1 MARIT
6 MEAAR
11 VNAGLT
17 QDQIAAKMGISRSF
31 YNSIETGKITDFK
44 PVYIY
49 AFCQITGFSTDDI
62 ILPSESTKRSP
73 EMETQPK

>member
-17 QDQIAAKMGISRSF
+17 QDKIAAKMGISRSF
-31 YNSIETGKITDFK
+31 YNNIETGKVTEIK

-49 AFCQITGFSTDDI
+49 AFCQITGFSPDDI
-62 ILPSESTKRSP
+62 ILPSESTNRSP
-73 EMETQPK
+73 E

>member
-1 MARIT
+1 MAKIT

-17 QDQIAAKMGISRSF
+17 QDQIASKMGISRGF
-31 YNSIETGKITDFK
+31 YNNIKTGKVEAK

-62 ILPSESTKRSP
+62 ILPSESTKSR
-73 EMETQPK
+73 

>member
-17 QDQIAAKMGISRSF
+17 QDKIAAKMGISRSF
-31 YNSIETGKITDFK
+31 YNNIETGKVTEIK

-49 AFCQITGFSTDDI
+49 AFCQITGFSPDDI
-62 ILPSESTKRSP
+62 ILPSESTKRSH
-73 EMETQPK
+73 E

>member
-1 MARIT
+1 MAQIT

-17 QDQIAAKMGISRSF
+17 QDQIASKMGISRSF
-31 YNSIETGKITDFK
+31 YNNIETGKVAEIK

-62 ILPSESTKRSP
+62 ILPREYTKRSP
-73 EMETQPK
+73 KE

>member
-1 MARIT
+1 MPRIT

-11 VNAGLT
+11 RNARLS
-17 QDQIAAKMGISRSF
+17 QEEMADKMGISRAYYS
-31 YNSIETGKITDFK
+31 NIETGKVEAK

-62 ILPSESTKRSP
+62 IVPEKSTKSR
-73 EMETQPK
+73 

>member
-11 VNAGLT
+11 RNAGLT

-31 YNSIETGKITDFK
+31 YNNIETGKVPDIK

-62 ILPSESTKRSP
+62 ILPMESTKCKLASD
-73 EMETQPK
+73 EDN

>member
-31 YNSIETGKITDFK
+31 YNNIETGKVEVK

-62 ILPSESTKRSP
+62 ILPLESTKRSFK
-73 EMETQPK
+73 EE

>member
-17 QDQIAAKMGISRSF
+17 QEQIAEKMGISRVF
-31 YNSIETGKITDFK
+31 YNNIENGKVPEIK

-62 ILPSESTKRSP
+62 ILPTKSTKRSAN
-73 EMETQPK
+73 

>member
-17 QDQIAAKMGISRSF
+17 QDKIAAKMGISHSF
-31 YNSIETGKITDFK
+31 YNNIETGKVTEIK

-49 AFCQITGFSTDDI
+49 AFCQITGFSPDDI
-62 ILPSESTKRSP
+62 ILPSESTKHSL
-73 EMETQPK
+73 E

>member
-17 QDQIAAKMGISRSF
+17 QDKIAAKMGISRSF
-31 YNSIETGKITDFK
+31 YNNIETGKVTEIK

-49 AFCQITGFSTDDI
+49 AFCQITGFSPDDI
-62 ILPSESTKRSP
+62 ILPSESIKRSL
-73 EMETQPK
+73 E

>member
-17 QDQIAAKMGISRSF
+17 QDKIAAKMGISRSF
-31 YNSIETGKITDFK
+31 YNNIETGKVTEIK

-49 AFCQITGFSTDDI
+49 AFCQITGFSPDDI
-62 ILPSESTKRSP
+62 ILPSESTNRSL
-73 EMETQPK
+73 E

>member
-11 VNAGLT
+11 INARLT
-17 QDQIAAKMGISRSF
+17 QEQMADKLGISRSF
-31 YNSIETGKITDFK
+31 YSNIENGKVEVR

-49 AFCQITGFSTDDI
+49 AFCQITGFTPDDI
-62 ILPSESTKRSP
+62 ILPNESTKRRL
-73 EMETQPK
+73 EE